1 MISRCIVTRSY
12 VGHFCIST
20 AKHLFSL
27 CQKSRARQ
35 RDLLTKPSKGESD
48 FRGFS
53 PQSLG
58 SSVSGPVVRHVTIV
72 MVCVCVCMS
81 MCVCVCVC
89 LCVAAASAAWIA
101 ETVRG
106 CQD

>member
-1 MISRCIVTRSY
+1 MISRCIVTRSDCY
-12 VGHFCIST
+12 DGHFCIST

-48 FRGFS
+48 FRDFS

-58 SSVSGPVVRHVTIV
+58 SSVSGPVVRHITIV
-72 MVCVCVCMS
+72 TV
-81 MCVCVCVC
+81 CVCVCVC